1 MELLHFAMLAA
12 VSMAAILNPVAAVP
26 TFLAMTMENTAA
38 ERLHMAKRAC
48 LTAFGVLA
56 AFALVGQGLFKVFG
70 ITLPS
75 FQLAGGLVL
84 LLISLDNLRATR
96 SPVQE
101 TAAETEEGMAKD
113 DVSITPLAVPML
125 SGPGAITTVIMLDTK
140 APGVAGQAALFV
152 ALALVCGATY
162 LIFRLAVTGAK
173 RINHTVMNVT
183 TRLMGLLLAAT
194 GVEFILSALKAVG
207 AIGR

>member
-1 MELLHFAMLAA
+1 MELLRFCMLAA
-12 VSMAAILNPVAAVP
+12 VSMIAIINPIAAIP
-26 TFLAMTMENTAA
+26 TFLAMTPSNTSQ
-38 ERLHMAKRAC
+38 ERLRMARRAC
-48 LTAFGVLA
+48 WTAFGVLLT
-56 AFALVGQGLFKVFG
+56 FATIGQGIFRVFG

-84 LLISLDNLRATR
+84 LLISLDNLRAHR

-101 TAAETEEGMAKD
+101 TSEETEEGAAKD

-140 APGVAGQAALFV
+140 AHSLPQHAALYIV
-152 ALALVCGATY
+152 LALVCAATY
-162 LIFRLAVTGAK
+162 LVFRLAVTGA
-173 RINHTVMNVT
+173 RSINHTFMNIT

-194 GVEFILSALKAVG
+194 GVEFILGALKHIG
-207 AIGR
+207 AIP